1 MRFVPASLAIL
12 PVALAITLVP
22 ARASAVGYDES
33 HASPKATIGCG
44 LLGAE
49 LVLGVEAAVGVQN
62 PWVYVGGGVVGA
74 GAGAVGGYF
83 IDQEDNPRT
92 SMLLLA
98 AGLTL
103 AIPTTVA
110 VLSATSYEPPAD
122 YLEDKPPADEP
133 VADPPQ
139 PSTPGATPAP
149 ATTTPPPSTTPAPT
163 GQAPRTR
170 RVARRT
176 AVLPPLRLTP
186 PAIIDFSPDMLALR
200 VPALEIRDSYSQK
213 ELAMFGVRQA
223 AEFRVPVLNVAF

>member
-1 MRFVPASLAIL
+1 MRFVPASFAIL
-12 PVALAITLVP
+12 PVALAITFVP
-22 ARASAVGYDES
+22 ARASAIGYEES

-49 LVLGVEAAVGVQN
+49 LVLGVEAAVGVQS
-62 PWVYVGGGVVGA
+62 PWAYLGGGIVGA
-74 GAGAVGGYF
+74 GGGAVGGYF
-83 IDQEDNPRT
+83 IDQEENPRT
-92 SMLLLA
+92 SMILLA

-139 PSTPGATPAP
+139 PATPGAAPAP
-149 ATTTPPPSTTPAPT
+149 ATAPPAPAPT
-163 GQAPRTR
+163 GQAPKTR
-170 RVARRT
+170 RVVRRT

-186 PAIIDFSPDMLALR
+186 PAIIDLSPDMLALR
-200 VPALEIRDSYSQK
+200 VPALEIRDTFSQK
-213 ELAMFGVRQA
+213 ELSMFGVRQT